1 MSVVIKTSRSA
12 ISKDL
17 GATVISGHFL
27 VYNEKRK
34 KKNVYEAVKSVVFSS
49 WNLSVF
55 EMVWKYLLVRD
66 WWISFLSLFLYINI
80 KSIPWSFYNNF
91 VIGELRAY
99 YLRIF

>member
-49 WNLSVF
+49 
-55 EMVWKYLLVRD
+55 
-66 WWISFLSLFLYINI
+66 
-80 KSIPWSFYNNF
+80 
-91 VIGELRAY
+91 
-99 YLRIF
+99 